1 MTKFV
6 MPATII
12 GRAVLLT
19 TAKGLTLAIEA
30 TAMIA
35 GSAKASHHLNRQ
47 DDRYSFYIKRL
58 GDARY

>member
-35 GSAKASHHLNRQ
+35 GAIGDIHLPKPV
-47 DDRYSFYIKRL
+47 IT
-58 GDARY
+58 